1 MCLLTQLCV
10 RYPLNDLFMN
20 ALITAP
26 GFVIERGNKMMS
38 AETTD
43 AEQFESQ
50 SYFHWKY
57 LRSSVCSCIYNL

>member
-43 AEQFESQ
+43 AEQLESQ
-50 SYFHWKY
+50 SYFH
-57 LRSSVCSCIYNL
+57 